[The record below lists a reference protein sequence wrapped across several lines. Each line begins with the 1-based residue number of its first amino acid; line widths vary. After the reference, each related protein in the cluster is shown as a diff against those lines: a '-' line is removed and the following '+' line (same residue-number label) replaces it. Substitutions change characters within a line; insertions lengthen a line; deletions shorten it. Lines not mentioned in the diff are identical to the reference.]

1 MPAAAIPR
9 PAIAPDGAALEA
21 RLEAHRAGLTRKYR
35 VRNAEQL
42 LRMVDE
48 LGFCFA
54 FTLRPGDAPLPA
66 GFDHLSTNDEGRKW
80 GWMWEWKDQ
89 LAADRR
95 LYYGTLLVRK
105 PTFVS
110 LRLLPAFYATFG
122 RAGEPDDHLDDVR
135 AGRLSDISRR
145 IIDFLGASGETQ
157 TKRMRAAL
165 GIVSKE
171 GKRDYDKA
179 IDEVQRLM
187 YVARV
192 RAVGEGREDYNYT
205 YDLFVRRYPEAAKA
219 AERIASADAT
229 RLLLERSLEL
239 AGAITARQLERLF
252 EWGEDRTRRTV
263 ERVEAAGGLVRTARR
278 RDMLLVLPSLFRSR
292 SAKEQDGHGAAVP

>member
-1 MPAAAIPR
+1 VAAKAE
-9 PAIAPDGAALEA
+9 ALNA
-21 RLEAHRAGLTRKYR
+21 RLEAHRARLTRKYR
-35 VRNAEQL
+35 VRSADQL
-42 LRMVDE
+42 VRMVDE
-48 LGFCFA
+48 LGYCFA
-54 FTLRPGDAPLPA
+54 FTLRTGDAPLPA

-80 GWMWEWKDQ
+80 GWIWEWKDE
-89 LAADRR
+89 LAAERR

-110 LRLLPAFYATFG
+110 LTMLPTLYATFG
-122 RAGEPDDHLDDVR
+122 RAGEPDDHLEDVR

-145 IIDFLGASGETQ
+145 IVDFLAASGETQ

-187 YVARV
+187 YVALV

-205 YDLFVRRYPEAAKA
+205 YDLFGRRYPEALKA
-219 AERIASADAT
+219 AEQLSSADCMRA
-229 RLLLERSLEL
+229 LLERSLEL
-239 AGAITARQLERLF
+239 AGALTVRQLERLF
-252 EWGEDRTRRTV
+252 EWGDDRTARTI
-263 ERVEAAGGLVRTARR
+263 ERVEGAGGLVRTARG
-278 RDMLLVLPSLFRSR
+278 RDTLLVLPSL
-292 SAKEQDGHGAAVP
+292 A

>member
-1 MPAAAIPR
+1 VAAKAEV
-9 PAIAPDGAALEA
+9 LNA
-21 RLEAHRAGLTRKYR
+21 RLEAHRARLTRKYR
-35 VRNAEQL
+35 VRSADQL
-42 LRMVDE
+42 VRMVDE
-48 LGFCFA
+48 LGYCFA
-54 FTLRPGDAPLPA
+54 FTLRTGDAPLPA

-80 GWMWEWKDQ
+80 GWIWEWKDE
-89 LAADRR
+89 LAAERR

-110 LRLLPAFYATFG
+110 LTMLPTLYATFG
-122 RAGEPDDHLDDVR
+122 RAGEPDDHLEDVR

-145 IIDFLGASGETQ
+145 IVDFLAASGETQ

-187 YVARV
+187 YVALV

-205 YDLFVRRYPEAAKA
+205 YDLFGRRYPEALKA
-219 AERIASADAT
+219 AEQLSSADAM
-229 RLLLERSLEL
+229 RALLERSLDL
-239 AGAITARQLERLF
+239 AGALTVRQLERLF
-252 EWGEDRTRRTV
+252 EWGDDRTARTI
-263 ERVEAAGGLVRTARR
+263 ERVEGAGGLVRTARG
-278 RDMLLVLPSLFRSR
+278 RDTLLVLPSL
-292 SAKEQDGHGAAVP
+292 A

>member
-1 MPAAAIPR
+1 MAANAE
-9 PAIAPDGAALEA
+9 ALNV
-21 RLEAHRAGLTRKYR
+21 RLEAHRARLTRKYR
-35 VRNAEQL
+35 VRSADQL
-42 LRMVDE
+42 VRMVDE
-48 LGFCFA
+48 LGYCFA
-54 FTLRPGDAPLPA
+54 FTLRTGDAPLPA

-80 GWMWEWKDQ
+80 GWIWEWKDE
-89 LAADRR
+89 LAAERR

-110 LRLLPAFYATFG
+110 LTMLPTLYATFG
-122 RAGEPDDHLDDVR
+122 RAGEPDDHLEDVR

-145 IIDFLGASGETQ
+145 IVDFLAASGETQ

-187 YVARV
+187 YVALV

-205 YDLFVRRYPEAAKA
+205 YDLFGRRYPEALKA
-219 AERIASADAT
+219 AEQLSSADAM
-229 RLLLERSLEL
+229 RALLERSLEL
-239 AGAITARQLERLF
+239 AGALTVRQLERLF
-252 EWGEDRTRRTV
+252 EWGDDRTARTI
-263 ERVEAAGGLVRTARR
+263 ERVEGAGGLVRTARG
-278 RDMLLVLPSLFRSR
+278 RDTLLVLPSL
-292 SAKEQDGHGAAVP
+292 A

>member
-1 MPAAAIPR
+1 MAAKAE
-9 PAIAPDGAALEA
+9 ALNA
-21 RLEAHRAGLTRKYR
+21 RLEVHRARITRKYR
-35 VRNAEQL
+35 VRSADQL
-42 LRMVDE
+42 VRMVDE
-48 LGFCFA
+48 LGYCFA
-54 FTLRPGDAPLPA
+54 FTLRTGDAPLPA

-80 GWMWEWKDQ
+80 GWIWEWKDE
-89 LAADRR
+89 LAAERR

-110 LRLLPAFYATFG
+110 LTMLPTLYATFG
-122 RAGEPDDHLDDVR
+122 RAGEPDDHLEDVR

-145 IIDFLGASGETQ
+145 IVDFLAASGETQ

-187 YVARV
+187 YVALV

-205 YDLFVRRYPEAAKA
+205 YDLFGRRYPEALKA
-219 AERIASADAT
+219 AEQLSSADAM
-229 RLLLERSLEL
+229 RALLERSLDL
-239 AGAITARQLERLF
+239 AGALTVRQLERLF
-252 EWGEDRTRRTV
+252 EWGDDRTARTI
-263 ERVEAAGGLVRTARR
+263 ERVEGAGGLVRTARG
-278 RDMLLVLPSLFRSR
+278 RDTLLVLPSL
-292 SAKEQDGHGAAVP
+292 A

>member
-1 MPAAAIPR
+1 MPLRLGRASR
-9 PAIAPDGAALEA
+9 PAGEADLDA
-21 RLEAHRAGLTRKYR
+21 RLEAHRAAITKRHR
-35 VRNAEQL
+35 VRSADQL
-42 LRMVDE
+42 VKLVDE
-48 LGFCFA
+48 VGFCFA
-54 FTLRPGDAPLPA
+54 FTLRTGDAPLPA

-80 GWMWEWKDQ
+80 GWMWEWKDE
-89 LAADRR
+89 LAAERR

-110 LRLLPAFYATFG
+110 LRMLPTFYATFG
-122 RAGEPDDHLDDVR
+122 RAGEPDDHLEDVR

-145 IIDFLGASGETQ
+145 IIDFLDASGETQ

-205 YDLFVRRYPEAAKA
+205 YDLFVRRYPDAVKR
-219 AERIASADAT
+219 AERISSQDAT
-229 RLLLERSLEL
+229 QVLLGQALAL
-239 AGAITARQLERLF
+239 AGALTEKQVARLF
-252 EWGEDRTRRTV
+252 EWGDDRTKRTI
-263 ERVEAAGGLVRTARR
+263 ERLEAERKLARVAQGR
-278 RDMLLVLPSLFRSR
+278 ETLLVLPTLR
-292 SAKEQDGHGAAVP
+292 

>member
-1 MPAAAIPR
+1 MPRLPR
-9 PAIAPDGAALEA
+9 VSRSARDAELDA
-21 RLEAHRAGLTRKYR
+21 RLESHRAGLTKRYR
-35 VRNAEQL
+35 VRSADQL
-42 LRMVDE
+42 VKLVDE
-48 LGFCFA
+48 VGFCFA
-54 FTLRPGDAPLPA
+54 FTLRTGDAPLPA

-80 GWMWEWKDQ
+80 GWMWEWKDE
-89 LAADRR
+89 LAAERR

-110 LRLLPAFYATFG
+110 LRMLPTFYATFG
-122 RAGEPDDHLDDVR
+122 RAGEPDDHLEDVR

-205 YDLFVRRYPEAAKA
+205 YDLFVRRYPDAVKR
-219 AERIASADAT
+219 AERISSHDAT
-229 RLLLERSLEL
+229 QALLGQALAL
-239 AGAITARQLERLF
+239 AGALTEKQVTRLF
-252 EWGEDRTRRTV
+252 EWGDDRTKRTI
-263 ERVEAAGGLVRTARR
+263 ERLEAERKLARVAR
-278 RDMLLVLPSLFRSR
+278 GRETLFILPSL
-292 SAKEQDGHGAAVP
+292 A

>member
-1 MPAAAIPR
+1 VAAKAE
-9 PAIAPDGAALEA
+9 ALNA
-21 RLEAHRAGLTRKYR
+21 RLEVHRARITRKYR
-35 VRNAEQL
+35 VRSADQL
-42 LRMVDE
+42 VRMVDE
-48 LGFCFA
+48 LGYCFA
-54 FTLRPGDAPLPA
+54 FTLRTGDAPLPA

-80 GWMWEWKDQ
+80 GWIWEWKDE
-89 LAADRR
+89 LAAERR

-110 LRLLPAFYATFG
+110 LTMLPTLYATFG
-122 RAGEPDDHLDDVR
+122 RAGEPDDHLEDVR

-145 IIDFLGASGETQ
+145 IVDFLAASGETQ

-187 YVARV
+187 YVALV

-205 YDLFVRRYPEAAKA
+205 YDLFGRRYPEALKA
-219 AERIASADAT
+219 AEQLSSADAM
-229 RLLLERSLEL
+229 RALLERSLEL
-239 AGAITARQLERLF
+239 AGALTVRQLERLF
-252 EWGEDRTRRTV
+252 EWGDDRTARTI
-263 ERVEAAGGLVRTARR
+263 ERVEGAGGLVRTARG
-278 RDMLLVLPSLFRSR
+278 RDTLLVLPSL
-292 SAKEQDGHGAAVP
+292 A